1 MLIKPAC
8 DCATV
13 SRETANYFLDA
24 KDFNRLQSDL
34 YTEGG
39 TLTQTVNE
47 HENTSN
53 FSFPENRLGF
63 ENFESI
69 FVVLNCLKYKHPCC

>member
-24 KDFNRLQSDL
+24 KDFNHLQSDL
-34 YTEGG
+34 DTEGG
-39 TLTQTVNE
+39 TLTQTVTVHANA
-47 HENTSN
+47 SN

>member
-1 MLIKPAC
+1 MRLTV

-24 KDFNRLQSDL
+24 KDFYRLQSDL
-34 YTEGG
+34 YTEEGHADA
-39 TLTQTVNE
+39 VNVYA
-47 HENTSN
+47 NTSN

-63 ENFESI
+63 ENFKSVFAVI
-69 FVVLNCLKYKHPCC
+69 NQLKDKHPCC